1 MDSHILIAILGGIIN
16 MVLSSIVPCLVNK
29 SEQPFFKDIK
39 KVFDNNR
46 QVILTSSLIV
56 SLTVYLAL
64 KLAPQVLSINDL
76 GLELSSQEDLDYEI
90 PIVIERNERTPDQII
105 NLLKLMNTERPN
117 YYR

>member
-1 MDSHILIAILGGIIN
+1 MDSPILIAILGGIIN

-29 SEQPFFKDIK
+29 AEQPLLKDIK

-46 QVILTSSLIV
+46 QVILTSSFIV
-56 SLTVYLAL
+56 AITVYLAL
-64 KLAPQVLSINDL
+64 KLAPQVLSISDL
-76 GLELSSQEDLDYEI
+76 GLDLSSQEDLNYDMPVI
-90 PIVIERNERTPDQII
+90 IERNEQPPHHLI